1 MTLDRVRL
9 ATLADYLAA
18 AAVVSLPW
26 STSATSILVPLW
38 AVVAILALD
47 KASLRQGSRPLA
59 ASLAVAL
66 GVLAIAGMLWSEVD
80 WPERLSGVTPFLK
93 LLVVPLLFAQFSR
106 SERAETVLVAFL
118 ASASVLLAV
127 SCLLVVFPQIP
138 WPAATPGVPVKDYII
153 QSAEF
158 VLCCFV
164 LLDRAITAW
173 ARSRTTSILFAGAAL
188 LFLGDVVFVA
198 LSRTSVIVIVVLFVL
213 LGLRHFERR
222 AFAVFVAAGVAL
234 AAVTWTASPYLRNR
248 VTHVATELDGAHT
261 SLKETSAGTRL
272 VFWKMSVTTIR
283 DAPLFGHGTGSITE
297 MFARVAAA
305 DPTAPTDA
313 TNPHNQFLATAIQI
327 GLPGALLLLAMWAA
341 QFRMFLFP
349 GPMAWV
355 GLSAVTQNIVSST
368 INSHL
373 SDFANGWLYVFGLGI
388 AGGAMLR
395 VQAAARKPAGETTAS
410 TGGAAATATPPPALE
425 PAVGPAQ

>member
-47 KASLRQGSRPLA
+47 KASLRHVSPTLA

-66 GVLAIAGMLWSEVD
+66 AVLAIAGMLWSEAA

-93 LLVVPLLFAQFSR
+93 LLVIPLLFAQFSR

-127 SCLLVVFPQIP
+127 SCLLVAFPQIP
-138 WPAATPGVPVKDYII
+138 WRAPMAGVPVKDYII

-173 ARSRTTSILFAGAAL
+173 AWSRTMSMLLAGAAL

-198 LSRTSVIVIVVLFVL
+198 LSRTSVIVIVVLYVL
-213 LGLRHFERR
+213 LGLRHFGHR
-222 AFAVFVAAGVAL
+222 ALAVFVAAGVAL
-234 AAVTWTASPYLRNR
+234 AAVTWTASPYLRDR
-248 VTHVATELDGAHT
+248 VTHVASEIDGSHADPT
-261 SLKETSAGTRL
+261 ETSAGARL
-272 VFWKMSVTTIR
+272 AFWKMSVTVIR
-283 DAPLFGHGTGSITE
+283 DAPLFGHGTGSIKE

-305 DPTAPTDA
+305 DPTAAPNA

-327 GLPGALLLLAMWAA
+327 GLLGAFLLLAMWAA

-355 GLSAVTQNIVSST
+355 GLCAVAQNIVSSAF
-368 INSHL
+368 NSHL
-373 SDFANGWLYVFGLGI
+373 SDFSNGWLYVFGLGI

-395 VQAAARKPAGETTAS
+395 KQAAETKAS
-410 TGGAAATATPPPALE
+410 TGSAAATAAPPPALE